1 MRNTYESDKFLAMH
15 GPGLRSLNAT
25 VVHIKYFRFG
35 LRRAPRTFTST
46 CEYSLK
52 TGFKVCDEFHIA
64 HTLYIDIGL

>member
-1 MRNTYESDKFLAMH
+1 MH

-25 VVHIKYFRFG
+25 VVHKVFPHSG
-35 LRRAPRTFTST
+35 SVCAGRAFTST